1 MITNYLSTRGIKG
14 VFDLLFSYYNRLNK
28 RYTETASD
36 TDNNS
41 ASQKIENARRQIQ
54 LLNHRVMEEAISL

>member
-41 ASQKIENARRQIQ
+41 ASQKIENARR
-54 LLNHRVMEEAISL
+54 